1 MVLFEVPNFDGRR
14 DESPWVFVKWL
25 NEIEK
30 FFDRSSFSYTTRV
43 RFAKRKLIGRTQ
55 VFWEDL
61 EYRRFLKQEP
71 AIIDWEDMKA
81 KLQDEYLQ
89 PYF

>member
-1 MVLFEVPNFDGRR
+1 M
-14 DESPWVFVKWL
+14 
-25 NEIEK
+25 
-30 FFDRSSFSYTTRV
+30 
-43 RFAKRKLIGRTQ
+43 KLINSAQ
-55 VFWEDL
+55 VFWEEL

-81 KLQDEYLQ
+81 KLQDEYLP